1 MAKSQPKITLSEQR
15 AIPLDKLVLS
25 QSNVRQVKAG
35 VAIEQL
41 AEDIAR
47 RTLLQSLTVRAVV
60 DEAGQE
66 TGMFEVP
73 AGGRRFRALEL
84 LAKQKRLAKNAP
96 IPCIVRTEGLAEE
109 DSLAENVQRAPLHPL
124 DQFRAFQSMRD
135 KGMGEEEIAAAFFV
149 AVSVVKQRLR
159 LAAVS
164 PVLLDVY
171 AEDGITLDQL
181 MAFTVNPDHQRQ
193 EQVWEAIQHG
203 YTRQPYEIRRMLT
216 EGAVRASDRRAQF
229 VGIEAYVEA
238 GGEVL
243 RDLFQGD
250 DGGWLQDAGL
260 LDMLVAEKLR
270 DSGAEIAAEGFKWV
284 ETFVDLPYSHLYGL
298 RRLTGEQP
306 PLTSEQ
312 EAARDA
318 LQAEAERI
326 EAEFAE
332 AEEFSDEADQRM
344 GEIETALEA
353 LDDRP
358 VIFDPVETAIAGAVV
373 SIDANG
379 RLRVDRGYVRH
390 EDEPPVLEPE
400 PAPEVDAA
408 YARTVEHIAA
418 RIEGG
423 DTAIETASVEREPAP
438 EPEEDEGMRPIPD
451 RLLNELTAYRTVALR
466 EALGADPHIAFL
478 AALHA
483 LVLRRFYSYSL
494 DTCLEIDAKSSGF
507 AGQPAGL
514 GESWSAKSL
523 DLRHRQCAERLPK
536 EPEALWDA
544 LMGFDPETRQM
555 LFAHCVAMSV
565 NATHDAY
572 NRRPRALA
580 HADRLASAVDLDVA
594 GLGWTPTVDNFLGRI
609 TKARIL
615 AAVREAKGERQAQV
629 IDHLKKGEMAER
641 AQDLLA
647 GTGWLP
653 EPLRTPGRELPS
665 PIEAEGIVV
674 PDAAIETVDEPTGE
688 ETAADGGE
696 PAMGETDDLADDE
709 EVAEAD
715 APYAY
720 AAE

>member
-1 MAKSQPKITLSEQR
+1 MAKSQPKLSLSEQR

-124 DQFRAFQSMRD
+124 DQFRAFQAMRE

-149 AVSVVKQRLR
+149 SVQVVKQRLR

-164 PVLLDVY
+164 PALLDVY

-216 EGAVRASDRRAQF
+216 EGAVRAADKRAVF
-229 VGIEAYVEA
+229 VGVDAYVEA

-243 RDLFQGD
+243 NDLFQSD

-270 DSGAEIAAEGFKWV
+270 EAADAVAAEGFKWV
-284 ETFVDLPYSHLYGL
+284 ETFVDLPYAHLYGL

-312 EAARDA
+312 ESARDA

-358 VIFDPVETAIAGAVV
+358 VIFDPAEVAIAGAFV
-373 SIDANG
+373 SIGSDG
-379 RLRVDRGYVRH
+379 QLRIDRGYVRSA
-390 EDEPPVLEPE
+390 DEPPVPEPE
-400 PAPEVDAA
+400 PTPEADGA
-408 YARTVEHIAA
+408 YARAVEHIAA
-418 RIEGG
+418 RFDADDAADEPVSR
-423 DTAIETASVEREPAP
+423 DPVVEP
-438 EPEEDEGMRPIPD
+438 EPEEEDGMRPIPD
-451 RLLNELTAYRTVALR
+451 RLLSELTAYRTVALR
-466 EALGADPHIAFL
+466 EALAANPQVAFL

-483 LVLRRFYSYSL
+483 MVLKLFYHYPL
-494 DTCLEIDAKSSGF
+494 DSCLDLDVKSVGF
-507 AGQPAGL
+507 ASQPAGL
-514 GESWSAKSL
+514 AETSPAKSL
-523 DLRHRQCAERLPK
+523 DESHRQCQALLPK
-536 EPEALWDA
+536 QSEELWDA
-544 LMGFDPETRQM
+544 LTALDDDQRQR
-555 LFAHCVAMSV
+555 LFAHCVGLSV
-565 NATHDAY
+565 NAVFEPY

-580 HADRLASAVDLDVA
+580 HADRLAAAVDLDMA
-594 GLGWTPTVDNFLGRI
+594 GLGWSPTAENFLGRV

-615 AAVREAKGERQAQV
+615 AAVREGRGERQAQL

-641 AQDLLA
+641 AQRLLA

-665 PIEAEGIVV
+665 PTEAEAITC
-674 PDAAIETVDEPTGE
+674 DAAELEPTGE

-696 PAMGETDDLADDE
+696 PAVGDDADFAEDE

>member
-1 MAKSQPKITLSEQR
+1 MAKSQPKISLSEQR

-60 DEAGQE
+60 DDGGQE
-66 TGMFEVP
+66 TGTFEVP

-124 DQFRAFQSMRD
+124 DQFRAFQAMRE

-149 AVSVVKQRLR
+149 SVQVVKQRLR

-164 PVLLDVY
+164 PALLDVY

-203 YTRQPYEIRRMLT
+203 YTRQPYEIRRMMT
-216 EGAVRASDRRAQF
+216 EGAVRASDKRAVF
-229 VGIEAYVEA
+229 VGVDAYVEA

-243 RDLFQGD
+243 NDLFQSD

-260 LDMLVAEKLR
+260 LDMLVAGKLR
-270 DSGAEIAAEGFKWV
+270 EAADVAAAEGFKWV
-284 ETFVDLPYSHLYGL
+284 ETFVDLPYAHLYGL

-306 PLTSEQ
+306 PLTPEQ
-312 EAARDA
+312 EAAREA

-332 AEEFSDEADQRM
+332 AEELSDEADQRM

-353 LDDRP
+353 LDDRS
-358 VIFDPVETAIAGAVV
+358 VVFDPAEVAIAGAFV
-373 SIDANG
+373 SISSDG
-379 RLRVDRGYVRH
+379 RLRIDRGYVRPA
-390 EDEPPVLEPE
+390 DEPSLPEPE
-400 PAPEVDAA
+400 PTPEVDGA
-408 YARTVEHIAA
+408 YGRAVEHIAA
-418 RIEGG
+418 RIEGEVVG
-423 DTAIETASVEREPAP
+423 AETVNGEPVVEPA
-438 EPEEDEGMRPIPD
+438 PEEDEGLRPIPD
-451 RLLNELTAYRTVALR
+451 RLLSELTAYRTVALR
-466 EALGADPHIAFL
+466 EALAANPQVAFL

-483 LVLRRFYSYSL
+483 MVLKLFYHYPL
-494 DTCLEIDAKSSGF
+494 DSCLDLDVKSVGF
-507 AGQPAGL
+507 ASQPAGL
-514 GESWSAKSL
+514 AETWSAKSL
-523 DLRHRQCAERLPK
+523 DAGHRQCQALLPK
-536 EPEALWDA
+536 QSEDLWDVLTA
-544 LMGFDPETRQM
+544 LDDNQRQR
-555 LFAHCVAMSV
+555 LFAHCVGLSV
-565 NATHDAY
+565 NAVFEPY

-580 HADRLASAVDLDVA
+580 HADRLAAALDFDMA
-594 GLGWTPTVDNFLGRI
+594 GLGWSPTVDNFLGRV

-615 AAVREAKGERQAQV
+615 AAVREGRGERQAQL

-641 AQDLLA
+641 AQGLLA

-653 EPLRTPGRELPS
+653 EPLRTPGHELPS
-665 PIEAEGIVV
+665 PAEASPEPIIVA
-674 PDAAIETVDEPTGE
+674 DTVEPVPTGE
-688 ETAADGGE
+688 ETAVDGGE
-696 PAMGETDDLADDE
+696 SAMGDADDIADDE
-709 EVAEAD
+709 EAVEGY

>member
-1 MAKSQPKITLSEQR
+1 MAKAQPKLTLSEQR

-124 DQFRAFQSMRD
+124 DQFRAFQAMRE

-149 AVSVVKQRLR
+149 SVAVVKQRLR

-164 PVLLDVY
+164 PALLDAYV
-171 AEDGITLDQL
+171 EERMTLDQL
-181 MAFTVNPDHQRQ
+181 MAFTIAPDHQRQ

-216 EGAVRASDRRAQF
+216 EGAVRASDKRAQF

-238 GGEVL
+238 GGEIL
-243 RDLFQGD
+243 NDLFQAD

-260 LDMLVAEKLR
+260 LDMLAAEKLR
-270 DSGAEIAAEGFKWV
+270 EAADAVAAEGFKWV
-284 ETFVDLPYSHLYGL
+284 ETFVELPYAHLYGL
-298 RRLTGEQP
+298 RRLVGDQP
-306 PLTSEQ
+306 ELTPEQ

-318 LQAEAERI
+318 LIAEQERI
-326 EAEFAE
+326 ETEFAA
-332 AEEFSDEADQRM
+332 AEELSDEADQRL

-353 LDDRP
+353 IDDRP
-358 VIFDPVETAIAGAVV
+358 VVFDPAEVGIAGAFV
-373 SIDANG
+373 SIG
-379 RLRVDRGYVRH
+379 RDGRVQVDRGYVRR
-390 EDEPPVLEPE
+390 EDEPPVVKPEPE
-400 PAPEVDAA
+400 PEADAA
-408 YARTVEHIAA
+408 REQAVATIAA
-418 RIEGG
+418 RFNGVDG
-423 DTAIETASVEREPAP
+423 ASVTATTTEPTAVP
-438 EPEEDEGMRPIPD
+438 EPDEDEGMRPIPD
-451 RLLNELTAYRTVALR
+451 RLLTELTALRTVALR
-466 EALGADPHIAFL
+466 EAVGADAQVAFL
-478 AALHA
+478 AVLHA
-483 LVLRRFYSYSL
+483 LVLRLFYSYPL
-494 DTCLEIDAKSSGF
+494 DSCLDVDAKSVGF
-507 AGQPAGL
+507 SVQPAGL
-514 GESWSAKSL
+514 AETWAAKSL
-523 DLRHRQCAERLPK
+523 DARHRQCQALLPK
-536 EPEALWDA
+536 QSEELWDTLAA
-544 LMGFDPETRQM
+544 LDDDARQL
-555 LFAHCVAMSV
+555 LFTHCVGMSV
-565 NATHDAY
+565 NAVAEPY

-580 HADRLASAVDLDVA
+580 HADRLAAAVDLDMVQA
-594 GLGWTPTVDNFLGRI
+594 GFTPTVDSFLGRV

-615 AAVREAKGERQAQV
+615 AAVREARGERQAQL

-641 AQDLLA
+641 AQGLLA

-653 EPLRTPGRELPS
+653 EPLRTPGRALPS
-665 PIEAEGIVV
+665 PVEEASEPIVV
-674 PDAAIETVDEPTGE
+674 ADVGDSEPSGE
-688 ETAADGGE
+688 ETAVDGGE
-696 PAMGETDDLADDE
+696 PAMAEDAELVEDE
-709 EVAEAD
+709 EVAAAD
-715 APYAY
+715 APYAH

>member
-1 MAKSQPKITLSEQR
+1 MAKSQPKLTLSEQR

-84 LAKQKRLAKNAP
+84 LAKQKRLAKNGL

-124 DQFRAFQSMRD
+124 DQFRAFQAMRE

-149 AVSVVKQRLR
+149 SVAVVKQRLR

-164 PVLLDVY
+164 PALLDVY

-216 EGAVRASDRRAQF
+216 EGAVRAADKRAVF
-229 VGIEAYVEA
+229 VGVDAYVEA

-243 RDLFQGD
+243 NDLFQAD

-270 DSGAEIAAEGFKWV
+270 EAADAVAAEGFKWV
-284 ETFVDLPYSHLYGL
+284 ETFVDLPYAHLYGL

-306 PLTSEQ
+306 PLTPEQ

-318 LQAEAERI
+318 LQAEADRI
-326 EAEFAE
+326 EAEFAD

-358 VIFDPVETAIAGAVV
+358 VMYDPAEVAIAGAFV
-373 SIDANG
+373 SIGSDG
-379 RLRVDRGYVRH
+379 RLRIDRGYVRPA
-390 EDEPPVLEPE
+390 DEPPVPEPE
-400 PAPEVDAA
+400 PTPEVDGA
-408 YARTVEHIAA
+408 YARAVEHIAA
-418 RIEGG
+418 RFEGE
-423 DTAIETASVEREPAP
+423 DAAAETVNREPVVEP

-451 RLLNELTAYRTVALR
+451 RLLSELTAFRTVALR
-466 EALGADPHIAFL
+466 EALAANPQVAFL

-483 LVLRRFYSYSL
+483 MVLKLFYHYPL
-494 DTCLEIDAKSSGF
+494 DSCLDLDVKSVGF
-507 AGQPAGL
+507 ASQPAGL
-514 GESWSAKSL
+514 AETSSAKSL
-523 DLRHRQCAERLPK
+523 DAGHRQCQALLPK
-536 EPEALWDA
+536 QSEDLWDA
-544 LMGFDPETRQM
+544 LAALDDDQRQR
-555 LFAHCVAMSV
+555 LFAHCVGLSV
-565 NATHDAY
+565 NAAFEPY

-580 HADRLASAVDLDVA
+580 HADRLASAVDLDMA
-594 GLGWTPTVDNFLGRI
+594 GRGWSPTVDNFLGRV
-609 TKARIL
+609 TTARIL
-615 AAVREAKGERQAQV
+615 AAVREGRGERQAQL

-641 AQDLLA
+641 AQGLLA

-653 EPLRTPGRELPS
+653 EPLRTPGRELPT
-665 PIEAEGIVV
+665 PVEAEAIVMPHAV
-674 PDAAIETVDEPTGE
+674 SETADEPTGE
-688 ETAADGGE
+688 ETAEDGGE
-696 PAMGETDDLADDE
+696 SAVGEDADLAEDE
-709 EVAEAD
+709 AVVEAD